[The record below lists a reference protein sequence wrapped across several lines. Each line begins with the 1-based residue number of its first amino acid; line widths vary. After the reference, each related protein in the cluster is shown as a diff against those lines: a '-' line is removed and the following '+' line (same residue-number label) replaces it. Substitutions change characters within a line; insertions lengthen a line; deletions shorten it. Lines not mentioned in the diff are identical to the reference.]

1 MYLIYFVCTF
11 ARLNRV
17 EIMSNE
23 YNKSIF
29 SEPINDLEKNAQSLP
44 NYNSYDNEEPPK
56 GGGILSKII
65 IAILALATGGLGY
78 YTYLLNKDRLATEN
92 ELNIQKKQ
100 VMSDL
105 DMLKKSYDKAVATN
119 KNISEDLLKAREK
132 ITKYI
137 DSLQNMKVN
146 ISALARFK
154 NQAFA
159 LAKERDY
166 LLRKNDSLTRIN
178 KAIRKDLDSVSV
190 KLTSTSAKVD
200 SLSQQANKLKK
211 VVEVGAALQIGK
223 LTAEAV
229 KGSKNKITD
238 RGRAAEKIRVCF
250 TVGANKIAKTGGKNF
265 YIKVSS
271 PSGITLG
278 ANDSASEGDN
288 TVNYS
293 TSTHFI
299 YDSKSVDVCDFIAK
313 TSKEFEKGTY
323 KITIYDDKLNEVGS
337 TDLVLK

>member
-17 EIMSNE
+17 ETMSNE

-166 LLRKNDSLTRIN
+166 LLRKNDSMTRIN

-190 KLTSTSAKVD
+190 KLTST
-200 SLSQQANKLKK
+200 
-211 VVEVGAALQIGK
+211 
-223 LTAEAV
+223 
-229 KGSKNKITD
+229 
-238 RGRAAEKIRVCF
+238 
-250 TVGANKIAKTGGKNF
+250 
-265 YIKVSS
+265 
-271 PSGITLG
+271 
-278 ANDSASEGDN
+278 
-288 TVNYS
+288 
-293 TSTHFI
+293 
-299 YDSKSVDVCDFIAK
+299 
-313 TSKEFEKGTY
+313 
-323 KITIYDDKLNEVGS
+323 
-337 TDLVLK
+337 

>member
-17 EIMSNE
+17 ETMSNE

-119 KNISEDLLKAREK
+119 KNIRT
-132 ITKYI
+132 TK
-137 DSLQNMKVN
+137 
-146 ISALARFK
+146 
-154 NQAFA
+154 
-159 LAKERDY
+159 
-166 LLRKNDSLTRIN
+166 
-178 KAIRKDLDSVSV
+178 
-190 KLTSTSAKVD
+190 ST
-200 SLSQQANKLKK
+200 
-211 VVEVGAALQIGK
+211 
-223 LTAEAV
+223 
-229 KGSKNKITD
+229 
-238 RGRAAEKIRVCF
+238 
-250 TVGANKIAKTGGKNF
+250 
-265 YIKVSS
+265 
-271 PSGITLG
+271 
-278 ANDSASEGDN
+278 
-288 TVNYS
+288 
-293 TSTHFI
+293 
-299 YDSKSVDVCDFIAK
+299 
-313 TSKEFEKGTY
+313 
-323 KITIYDDKLNEVGS
+323 
-337 TDLVLK
+337 

>member
-1 MYLIYFVCTF
+1 
-11 ARLNRV
+11 
-17 EIMSNE
+17 MSNE

-29 SEPINDLEKNAQSLP
+29 SDPISDPETHTQSLP
-44 NYNSYDNEEPPK
+44 NYNSYENDDFPK

-65 IAILALATGGLGY
+65 IAILALTTGVLGY
-78 YTYLLNKDRLATEN
+78 YTYLLNKDKQATEN

-100 VMSDL
+100 VMNDL
-105 DMLKKSYDKAVATN
+105 DVLKKSYDKAVVTN

-137 DSLQNMKVN
+137 DSLQNIKIN
-146 ISALARFK
+146 ISSLAHFK

-159 LAKERDY
+159 FAKERDY
-166 LLRKNDSLTRIN
+166 LLKKNDSLTRLN
-178 KAIRKDLDSVSV
+178 KAIKKDLDSVSV
-190 KLTSTSAKVD
+190 KLISTSAKID

-211 VVEVGAALQIGK
+211 VVEVGATLQIVK
-223 LTAEAV
+223 LRAEAV
-229 KGSKNKITD
+229 KGTKNKVTD
-238 RGRAAEKIRVCF
+238 RRRAAKKIRICF
-250 TVGANKIAKTGGKNF
+250 TIGANKIAKSGSKIF

-271 PSGITLG
+271 PTGITLG
-278 ANDSASEGDN
+278 ANDSTSEGDN

-299 YDSKSVDVCDFIAK
+299 YDNKSLDVCDFIAK

-323 KITIYDDKLNEVGS
+323 KITVYDDKLNEVGS